1 MELPIS
7 VRQARGPGRRRCEAA
22 RRGQAI
28 RCAAI
33 ARGRERH
40 HASLHKS
47 FGLRWRDRHVERARL
62 RPVAARPG
70 PRRQVFERPD
80 DWTGDVRGHSELREA
95 ARKARRQAEA
105 CGLPQPV
112 VWLSDRLGVGELR
125 AARSGVHVASQG
137 ALRDQADEARR
148 RQLAASPNLDDATVS
163 YLLDVGLL
171 GTRFSVAARARLP
184 AWLLARL
191 ANDREPELR
200 AQLAGLSQTPAEL
213 LAALSRDADSKVRIA
228 ALTNA
233 HTPLEAVLGCTAD
246 ASPRVRRAPVR
257 VEPPP
262 MAMTGIAPR
271 AHVVRPKG
279 SSVGPLTIERAWD
292 RQFAW
297 AWVVIGLL
305 LEVVAA
311 RAAAPPLARVALALF
326 GLLATY
332 GGLCYALN
340 KTTLAVA
347 GGLLSVTRGPLPVG
361 GEKRL
366 VLDEITQI
374 FVRTRFLVRRK
385 NPWMGTWSP
394 REEVLRYQVVAEL
407 ADGRELRLLGD
418 LEDVDEARR
427 FERTLERHI
436 GITDDPMRSL
446 AERRA

>member
-1 MELPIS
+1 M
-7 VRQARGPGRRRCEAA
+7 
-22 RRGQAI
+22 
-28 RCAAI
+28 
-33 ARGRERH
+33 
-40 HASLHKS
+40 
-47 FGLRWRDRHVERARL
+47 
-62 RPVAARPG
+62 
-70 PRRQVFERPD
+70 
-80 DWTGDVRGHSELREA
+80 
-95 ARKARRQAEA
+95 
-105 CGLPQPV
+105 
-112 VWLSDRLGVGELR
+112 
-125 AARSGVHVASQG
+125 
-137 ALRDQADEARR
+137 
-148 RQLAASPNLDDATVS
+148 
-163 YLLDVGLL
+163 
-171 GTRFSVAARARLP
+171 
-184 AWLLARL
+184 
-191 ANDREPELR
+191 
-200 AQLAGLSQTPAEL
+200 
-213 LAALSRDADSKVRIA
+213 
-228 ALTNA
+228 
-233 HTPLEAVLGCTAD
+233 
-246 ASPRVRRAPVR
+246 
-257 VEPPP
+257 
-262 MAMTGIAPR
+262 
-271 AHVVRPKG
+271 
-279 SSVGPLTIERAWD
+279 
-292 RQFAW
+292 
-297 AWVVIGLL
+297 VIGLL